1 MREDLRTFSVEF
13 ETKDIVNIDGEPP
26 CLNSE
31 KEEKSKSPPM
41 ATAAVT
47 APPPP
52 RSPFMSTRHV
62 NPTVLEQYRL
72 HSSITSKSTRIKW
85 R

>member
-41 ATAAVT
+41 WPGQP
-47 APPPP
+47 PPPP